1 MNILSKLKIRT
12 KLAILI
18 VTLMVGILCI
28 GFVGLFYNQRSN
40 KAMETLYEDNLV
52 TVQMLSDVR
61 NYTRVNF
68 ANVLKLM
75 TSTEA
80 QYQKETLEDIS
91 AKDKTITAN
100 LEEYGKS
107 ELDDFEKDLYSRVMG
122 KYMDWTTVSEDIVK
136 YIQAGDVT
144 EALNLFKSKG
154 ETVFEDM
161 QNDIRE
167 LANYNVT
174 QSSDTF
180 IDSENDARESSSILF
195 IVLAAVAVIG
205 FSLGLAIAYSIT
217 KPIRLLA
224 GAINNTSELD
234 LRNDN
239 TLDSLKKYKGEIGMM
254 TGAVLKMQEALRST
268 IKTLS
273 GIANSLSVSA
283 EELSTSTEENS
294 KTVHQVVTAINE
306 IAEGN
311 GIQAEMVAN
320 TSGTM
325 AAVSKSIDE
334 VNKATITNSEKSQYS
349 LKIVEKGQKA
359 VDVTSGKMKENV
371 VVTGEVYDSIQELT
385 EYMLQVNNITQLINE
400 IASQTNLLALNAAI
414 EAARAGEAGKGF
426 SVVAEEIRKL
436 AEQSSG
442 AVQEISGIINNTVI
456 KNKTASEKIDR
467 VKDIVS
473 EQEKAL
479 DTTRVVFEQI
489 KKSVENIAEQAEYS
503 AGLLSTIDKDSK
515 GIAAQTQDMAAVAE
529 ESAASSEE
537 ISASSEEQLASIEMI
552 AQASGDL
559 AELAAQLEGEIKRF
573 TL

>member
-12 KLAILI
+12 KLTILI
-18 VTLMVGILCI
+18 ATLMVGILCV
-28 GFVGLFYNQRSN
+28 GLAGLFYNQKSN
-40 KAMETLYEDNLV
+40 KAMKTLYEDNLV
-52 TVQMLSDVR
+52 IVQMLSDVR

-75 TSTEA
+75 TSTDA
-80 QYQKETLEDIS
+80 QYQKKTLEDIS
-91 AKDKTITAN
+91 VRDKTITTN

-107 ELDDFEKDLYSRVMG
+107 ELDEFEQELFSRVMG
-122 KYMDWTTVSEDIVK
+122 KYMDWTTVSGEILNYV
-136 YIQAGDVT
+136 QAGNST

-154 ETVFEDM
+154 EVVFEDM
-161 QNDIRE
+161 QNDIKE
-167 LANYNVT
+167 LANYNVN

-180 IDSENDARESSSILF
+180 TTSENDARDSFNILF
-195 IVLAAVAVIG
+195 IVVAAVAVIG
-205 FSLGLAIAYSIT
+205 SSLGLAIAYSIT
-217 KPIRLLA
+217 KPIKLLV
-224 GAINNTSELD
+224 GAINNTSELN

-239 TLDSLKKYKGEIGMM
+239 TLESLKKYKGEIGIMAGSVM
-254 TGAVLKMQEALRST
+254 KMQEALRNT
-268 IKTLS
+268 IITLS
-273 GIANSLSVSA
+273 NIANSLSTSA
-283 EELSTSTEENS
+283 EELSSSTEENS

-311 GIQAEMVAN
+311 GSQAEMVSS
-320 TSGTM
+320 TSATM
-325 AAVSKSIDE
+325 TAVSKSIDE
-334 VNKATITNSEKSQYS
+334 VNKAILTNSENSQYS

-359 VDVTSGKMKENV
+359 VDVTSGKMKENIM
-371 VVTGEVYDSIQELT
+371 VTGEVYDSIQELT
-385 EYMLQVNNITQLINE
+385 EYMLQVSNITQLINE

-442 AVQEISGIINNTVI
+442 AVQEISAIINNTVI
-456 KNKTASEKIDR
+456 KNKTASEKIDQ
-467 VKDIVS
+467 VKVIVS
-473 EQEKAL
+473 EQEKVL

-503 AGLLSTIDKDSK
+503 AGLLSTIDEDSK
-515 GIAAQTQDMAAVAE
+515 NIAAQTQDMAAVAE

-537 ISASSEEQLASIEMI
+537 ISASSEEQLATIEMI

-559 AELAAQLEGEIKRF
+559 AELATQLKGEIKRF